1 MSRHQRAKQARYED
15 GKGNAETPVW
25 GANALAQLGEPFGK
39 ELTNFNLEQVF
50 QDGNGAVQGIVL
62 ISRFLLILNYLKK
75 SETYLWH
82 SFPDLGSVVR
92 PKKDVRE
99 RKFQKTTK

>member
-15 GKGNAETPVW
+15 GKGSAETPVW

-50 QDGNGAVQGIVL
+50 QDGNGAVQGTVL
-62 ISRFLLILNYLKK
+62 IS
-75 SETYLWH
+75 S
-82 SFPDLGSVVR
+82 
-92 PKKDVRE
+92 
-99 RKFQKTTK
+99 KTEP

>member
-62 ISRFLLILNYLKK
+62 NSRFLLILNYLKK
-75 SETYLWH
+75 SET
-82 SFPDLGSVVR
+82 FSVAFISGPGIGFKTQKR
-92 PKKDVRE
+92 CSKIG
-99 RKFQKTTK
+99 KFQT

>member
-15 GKGNAETPVW
+15 DKGNALTPVW

-50 QDGNGAVQGIVL
+50 QDGNGAVQGTF
-62 ISRFLLILNYLKK
+62 FLLSRLFFLFKK
-75 SETYLWH
+75 KLLSTLAVFY
-82 SFPDLGSVVR
+82 
-92 PKKDVRE
+92 
-99 RKFQKTTK
+99 QI